1 MVGPPPSID
10 PADII
15 PLCSLIPVIRPIAID
30 PDLQEG
36 EGGDLLLACGADL
49 HHLDQDGDVAFLD
62 GGGAVSAGAH
72 HGVEDVRDFV
82 HHAGL
87 RVGHEVQQG
96 PHVAGLHG
104 ALSVLARAAAERVQ
118 RRGGVLLVDQDLCT
132 WDD

>member
-49 HHLDQDGDVAFLD
+49 HHLDQDGDAAFLD
-62 GGGAVSAGAH
+62 GGGTALAGAH
-72 HGVEDVRDFV
+72 QGVEDVRGFV

-87 RVGHEVQQG
+87 QVGHEVQQG
-96 PHVAGLHG
+96 PHGTGLH
-104 ALSVLARAAAERVQ
+104 AVLPVLARAAAKRV
-118 RRGGVLLVDQDLCT
+118 
-132 WDD
+132 